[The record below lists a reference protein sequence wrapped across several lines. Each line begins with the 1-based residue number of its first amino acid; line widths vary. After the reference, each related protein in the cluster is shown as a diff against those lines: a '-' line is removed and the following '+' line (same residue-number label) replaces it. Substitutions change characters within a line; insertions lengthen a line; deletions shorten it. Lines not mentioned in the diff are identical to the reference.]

1 MNKFTIFAAAIA
13 LFSFTGTNAAE
24 TSEPKD
30 FNIIGNGR
38 EVKSSAERSTRTV
51 SVKEKYSAIKVSQGI
66 TVNLTNGEGPLTA
79 SISGPTNVVDLTA
92 IEVDNNT
99 LIVKFK
105 ENISLKGE
113 NVIVDIKGMIPDS
126 FHGSAGGILNVNSS
140 VKSDGEVSVNVSS
153 GATVNLNKTVSGSD
167 IEIAASSGAFI
178 NMNNKATAAEC
189 TVDTST
195 GAGIKI
201 AEITTDYIRLKAST
215 GGTAKISGKANVASA
230 KASLGGEID
239 CRKLTVNNY
248 KSVKTSL
255 GGEILR
261 QKAI

>member
-13 LFSFTGTNAAE
+13 LFSFTGNKCSRKPANQ
-24 TSEPKD
+24 KD

-113 NVIVDIKGMIPDS
+113 NVIVDIKGMIPEQLS
-126 FHGSAGGILNVNSS
+126 WKCRRHTQR
-140 VKSDGEVSVNVSS
+140 K
-153 GATVNLNKTVSGSD
+153 
-167 IEIAASSGAFI
+167 FI
-178 NMNNKATAAEC
+178 CKKRWR
-189 TVDTST
+189 S
-195 GAGIKI
+195 I
-201 AEITTDYIRLKAST
+201 
-215 GGTAKISGKANVASA
+215 GKCQFRSHSESKQNRI
-230 KASLGGEID
+230 GF
-239 CRKLTVNNY
+239 RH
-248 KSVKTSL
+248 
-255 GGEILR
+255 
-261 QKAI
+261 